1 MTSPSVYRV
10 INHLDEPLRFLTL
23 TLDELV
29 IASLSLLLLV
39 LSSHKITVA
48 ILSALLFFGLRTIK
62 QGYGPRFLLFLA
74 YKRLPSFVTSWF
86 LLSIPASHWRVWKA

>member
-1 MTSPSVYRV
+1 MNSPTVYRV

-29 IASLSLLLLV
+29 IASVSLLLLIV
-39 LSSHKITVA
+39 SNHKIF
-48 ILSALLFFGLRTIK
+48 SSLRVLK
-62 QGYGPRFLLFLA
+62 RGYGPRFLLFLA

>member
-1 MTSPSVYRV
+1 MTSPTVYRV
-10 INHLDEPLRFLTL
+10 INHLDEPLRCLTL

-29 IASLSLLLLV
+29 IASISLLFLV
-39 LSSHKITVA
+39 LSNHKVTVA
-48 ILSALLFFGLRTIK
+48 MLGLLVCSGLRALK
-62 QGYGPRFLLFLA
+62 RGYGPRFLLFLA

>member
-1 MTSPSVYRV
+1 MNSPTVYRV

-29 IASLSLLLLV
+29 IASVSLLLLIV
-39 LSSHKITVA
+39 SNHKITVA
-48 ILSALLFFGLRTIK
+48 ILSALLFSSLRVLK
-62 QGYGPRFLLFLA
+62 RGYGPRFLLFLA